1 VLGEVERVMQIS
13 RHSKPF
19 LHWRTPGDLLMAVRS
34 RFSTRTVVDS
44 KYLVPWLAADGPLAY
59 CPTDPPT
66 KDYFFQYT
74 WILPEIFDQNVNL
87 REHRYFGS
95 PFKDDA
101 GFLFDFWTKARSD
114 DGATLP
120 RYCEFGLLSPTEI
133 RTPLAAYRY
142 VRKPYNT
149 AGFVLIQ
156 HGSYQWISE
165 EDQPLI
171 EAGEV
176 VLYRG
181 IGKAGVFRQL
191 RFRPDDLSSTSREIW
206 RKYLAVQAEMLSDS
220 TLSFNTIHD
229 RIRRCETV
237 GLRDGTWLADQLIAD
252 AGLDIQAPGF
262 AKELWDSAQ
271 QSFSLD
277 PNIGQRKF
285 GPHHVAV
292 RTALSNIRITT
303 FFAGESEVKIVDP
316 SRIHEVEPF
325 GCDVQFIAP
334 TEPGNDTVSKLPC

>member
-1 VLGEVERVMQIS
+1 
-13 RHSKPF
+13 
-19 LHWRTPGDLLMAVRS
+19 MAVRS
-34 RFSTRTVVDS
+34 RFSTQTVVDS

-59 CPTDPPT
+59 SPTEPPA

-74 WILPEIFDQNVNL
+74 WILPEIFDQTVNL

-101 GFLFDFWTKARSD
+101 AFLFDFWTKVRND
-114 DGATLP
+114 RGAALP
-120 RYCEFGLLSPTEI
+120 RYCELGLLSPQEI

-142 VRKPYNT
+142 ARKPYGT

-181 IGKAGVFRQL
+181 IGNAGVFRQL
-191 RFRPDDLSSTSREIW
+191 RFRPDELSSANREIW
-206 RKYLAVQAEMLSDS
+206 RKYLALQAKMLSDS
-220 TLSFNTIHD
+220 LLSFNTIHD
-229 RIRRCETV
+229 RIRRCETA
-237 GLRDGTWLADQLIAD
+237 GLRDGTWLANELSAD
-252 AGLDIQAPGF
+252 SGLDIQAPGF
-262 AKELWDSAQ
+262 AKELWGSAQ
-271 QSFSLD
+271 QSYSLD
-277 PNIGQRKF
+277 PNMGQRKF
-285 GPHHVAV
+285 GPYYVAV

-316 SRIHEVEPF
+316 SRIRAVKPF

-334 TEPGNDTVSKLPC
+334 TEPCDNTAPELPY